1 MGPPDSLI
9 EQLKTENIELRA
21 ENDALKQEI
30 RELKA
35 RLGMVEEKLDNIV
48 KPPPKFVKPNV
59 SFKKGKPGGR
69 KGHKGRSRL
78 KPKVIDEEVNVTL
91 TSCPHCQNALG
102 EPLDSHPHL
111 VEDIPLPKM
120 VVTKYNVQR
129 YWCGHCKRKVS
140 SKAPGVKSKTP
151 FGNNLNVLVS
161 LMRSLGMTVGKIRD
175 IVHIQYELKLS
186 NATILRMEQTVA
198 DSFKDDYESIKE
210 QTRKAR
216 VKNGDET
223 SWRVNGQLYWLWTF
237 VSDQAT
243 LFSVEKGRG
252 SANLVNALGGNPE
265 GILVSDFYSAYS
277 PINVLKQKCLI
288 HLLREFREVR
298 VRVKNPTREF
308 VLFQRRVKRLINDAV
323 KVWSSETN
331 GVRRRAART
340 RFENRVKSNYRRKYT
355 DPDCQRIS
363 KTMFRHIEEL
373 FLFVEHVDV
382 EWHNNQAERALRP
395 IVVMR
400 KNSFGSRSDQG
411 AKNRAVIMSI
421 LQTLKKQGLDY
432 IQFGQQRLAGC

>member
-1 MGPPDSLI
+1 MDSRDALVGK
-9 EQLKTENIELRA
+9 LKTENLELRTWNKA
-21 ENDALKQEI
+21 LEKEN

-35 RLGMVEEKLDNIV
+35 RLAKVEEKLDNMK

-78 KPKVIDEEVNVTL
+78 KPQVIDEEIDVTL
-91 TSCPHCQNALG
+91 ISCPHCQNALG
-102 EPLDSHPHL
+102 EPLDSHSHI
-111 VEDIPLPKM
+111 VEDIPLPRM
-120 VVTKYNVQR
+120 VVTEYNIQR

-175 IVHIQYELKLS
+175 IVHIQYGLKLS
-186 NATILRMEQTVA
+186 DATILRMEQNVA
-198 DSFKDDYESIKE
+198 DSFKDNYESIK
-210 QTRKAR
+210 QQIRKAG

-223 SWRVNGQLYWLWTF
+223 SWRVNGQLYWLWGF
-237 VSDQAT
+237 VSDRIT

-252 SANLVNALGGNPE
+252 SADLLNALGGNPE

-277 PINVLKQKCLI
+277 PIEVLKQKCLI

-298 VRVKNPTREF
+298 ARVKNPTREF

-323 KVWSSETN
+323 KVWSSEADS
-331 GVRRRAART
+331 VERRAART

-363 KTMFRHIEEL
+363 KTMFKHIEEL

-382 EWHNNQAERALRP
+382 EWHNNRAERALRP
-395 IVVMR
+395 AVIMR
-400 KNSFGSRSDQG
+400 KNSFGSRSENG
-411 AKNRAVIMSI
+411 ANNRAIIMSI

-432 IQFGQQRLAGC
+432 IQFGQQRLGTC